1 MRRSDREDR
10 TTRVLFLC
18 TGNSAR
24 SIIAEA
30 ILRAVSDGRI
40 AVESAGIAPK
50 GVNPLTLQALREAGI
65 DASGLHSKH
74 VGELAGQRFDYVI
87 TVCDAAAESCP
98 TFPGDTV
105 RIHWSF
111 PDPAAVPGS
120 DEERLAAFRATVS
133 GMRDRI
139 EGLLPIL
146 GPS

>member
-1 MRRSDREDR
+1 MRPGGE

-24 SIIAEA
+24 SLIAEA
-30 ILRAVSDGRI
+30 VLRAASDGSI
-40 AVESAGIAPK
+40 TVESAGIEPK
-50 GVNPLTLQALREAGI
+50 GANPLTLQALHEAGI

-74 VGELAGQRFDYVI
+74 VGDLAGQRFDYVI
-87 TVCDAAAESCP
+87 TVCDDAAESCP

-105 RIHWSF
+105 RLHWSF

-139 EGLLPIL
+139 EGLLPKL